1 MTLKDLDLTERR
13 KLTRMSPTLI
23 SSFPGTGKSYAVEM
37 LTEEEKQRTVVVDVE
52 GKGLPNDFDDQ
63 YRTVVRMKPL
73 GDIPKERAHLY
84 NDYDNVKYKT
94 LSELALYLRKAL
106 AHKDVDRIV
115 MDSFTALVDQLELHY
130 VTTSKGFTIWNSYN
144 HEITEWFALL
154 KEEVRFNGKYL
165 YVLGHYR
172 PAKAD
177 KTGKVDEAAE
187 RHTLVKGTMHYR
199 MVESHFNCVLSVED
213 HKLVAD
219 NDNAWDSTRIH
230 KELSPY
236 ESEVNSLAEFEKAV
250 ANLLNKKQ

>member
-1 MTLKDLDLTERR
+1 ME
-13 KLTRMSPTLI
+13 
-23 SSFPGTGKSYAVEM
+23 
-37 LTEEEKQRTVVVDVE
+37 
-52 GKGLPNDFDDQ
+52 
-63 YRTVVRMKPL
+63 
-73 GDIPKERAHLY
+73 Y
-84 NDYDNVKYKT
+84 NV
-94 LSELALYLRKAL
+94 
-106 AHKDVDRIV
+106 
-115 MDSFTALVDQLELHY
+115 
-130 VTTSKGFTIWNSYN
+130 TIWNSYN